1 VLRAR
6 HPGGY
11 RVLTIAAIEDDCR
24 RLHRLL
30 TRFLFNTLEYPN
42 GAETMAATHVV
53 FWLRVFTPW
62 QGTVYV
68 DNIRFE

>member
-1 VLRAR
+1 M
-6 HPGGY
+6 
-11 RVLTIAAIEDDCR
+11 
-24 RLHRLL
+24 HRLL

>member
-1 VLRAR
+1 VLSAR

-11 RVLTIAAIEDDCR
+11 
-24 RLHRLL
+24 
-30 TRFLFNTLEYPN
+30 
-42 GAETMAATHVV
+42 